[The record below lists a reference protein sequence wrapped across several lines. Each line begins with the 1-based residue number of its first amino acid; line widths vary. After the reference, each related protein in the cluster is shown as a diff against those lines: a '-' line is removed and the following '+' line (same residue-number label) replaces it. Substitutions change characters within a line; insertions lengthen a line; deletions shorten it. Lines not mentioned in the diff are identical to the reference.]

1 MNAGLHKLNPGAM
14 LIAEDSTSFLKVT
27 APVEYE
33 GLGFDYKWDMGFMND
48 TLNYFKTPP
57 EERPQHYH
65 KLTFSMLYFYNEY
78 YLLPF
83 SHDEVVHGK
92 ATIMQKMWGDYE
104 DKFKQCK
111 ALYTYMYTHPGKK
124 LNFMGNEI
132 GQFRE
137 WDETREQDWD
147 LLKYPSHD
155 SFHEY
160 MRTLNQLYVSH
171 PALYEGEYNSE
182 TFKWLE
188 VNAMAESVYI
198 YQRGVQ
204 SKLVVALNLSNN
216 TYESFKFGVDEVV
229 TLREVLNSD
238 SDIYGGST
246 PLSQISEIKAQK
258 AEIGEHPY
266 FVDISLS
273 PFSAKIFEVI
283 NEKVM
288 MNSLGSRKSE
298 FRKRERGHH
307 HRKSIHSRKN

>member
-1 MNAGLHKLNPGAM
+1 
-14 LIAEDSTSFLKVT
+14 
-27 APVEYE
+27 
-33 GLGFDYKWDMGFMND
+33 
-48 TLNYFKTPP
+48 
-57 EERPQHYH
+57 
-65 KLTFSMLYFYNEY
+65 
-78 YLLPF
+78 
-83 SHDEVVHGK
+83 
-92 ATIMQKMWGDYE
+92 
-104 DKFKQCK
+104 
-111 ALYTYMYTHPGKK
+111 
-124 LNFMGNEI
+124 
-132 GQFRE
+132 
-137 WDETREQDWD
+137 
-147 LLKYPSHD
+147 
-155 SFHEY
+155 
-160 MRTLNQLYVSH
+160 
-171 PALYEGEYNSE
+171 
-182 TFKWLE
+182 
-188 VNAMAESVYI
+188 MAESVYI

-298 FRKRERGHH
+298 FRKRERGQH